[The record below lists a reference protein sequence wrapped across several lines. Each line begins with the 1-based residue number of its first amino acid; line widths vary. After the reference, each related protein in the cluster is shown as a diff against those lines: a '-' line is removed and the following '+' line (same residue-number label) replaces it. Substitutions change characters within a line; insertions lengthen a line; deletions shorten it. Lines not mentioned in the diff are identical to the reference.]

1 MQSVENLV
9 WFEDPPSK
17 PEETSLIQRPITP
30 AMNIEDTVWFDDDS
44 QYENY
49 DDYMTS
55 SEESFEQTVP
65 TIKDI
70 PIMDLGWL
78 DGLDGLQVKGK
89 NETDTSLFPLFVT
102 MLRSMAFKNLLE
114 QLVNV
119 TNVTTDKAL
128 PNSQHPYWYP
138 LQRRQPPFTG

>member
-1 MQSVENLV
+1 
-9 WFEDPPSK
+9 
-17 PEETSLIQRPITP
+17 
-30 AMNIEDTVWFDDDS
+30 MNIEDTVWFDDDS

-55 SEESFEQTVP
+55 SEDSLEQTVP

-70 PIMDLGWL
+70 PMMDLGWL
-78 DGLDGLQVKGK
+78 DGLDGLQVNGQ

-114 QLVNV
+114 QLVNA
-119 TNVTTDKAL
+119 TNVTNDQTL
-128 PNSQHPYWYP
+128 PKSQHPYWYP